1 MANAKA
7 VALSTKF
14 EVIMTLLKMLG
25 LEKLDDDNIDLVFQ
39 SSCSKDLKRALGA
52 ACDSARASL
61 ELISSLCK

>member
-14 EVIMTLLKMLG
+14 DVVLSLLKMMG
-25 LEKLDDDNIDLVFQ
+25 LEKLDDDNIQLVR
-39 SSCSKDLKRALGA
+39 SSVCSKELKAALCA

>member
-14 EVIMTLLKMLG
+14 DVILSLLKIMG

-39 SSCSKDLKRALGA
+39 TSCSKELKRALGA
-52 ACDSARASL
+52 ACDSAIKSL
-61 ELISSLCK
+61 ECISNLCK